1 MKGGAN
7 SEVAVQ
13 LELGEDSGVVP
24 GRLFT
29 WVDVDEHLAYLA
41 AGGSWPGWLL
51 EADAWW
57 DQLVLRVLPDATE
70 DAVREWLDRAFGR
83 GSVSGTSGELVL
95 ALDRPTGL
103 GVEGLPVLLEKVTE
117 QPVKRRVPRLVERRT
132 TRDLAHML
140 SRPRTESLP
149 GDVQMIAFHSF
160 KGGVGRTVHAVA
172 LADYLARLGQRVL
185 LVDGDLEAPGI
196 TWMHQ
201 AQGGTCDIGYED
213 VLALLHGTSGG
224 DVRAVGDI
232 VHGYLAGQFVVGA
245 TGRGKLAILPAMR
258 RSRLGPP
265 RIEPVDL
272 LTSDRSAYFLTESL
286 AEVAVASGF
295 DVVIVDL
302 RAGASELS
310 APILLDPRVQRV
322 FVTTLSSQ
330 SLDGTVRMIRQ
341 LGAKAPAWLG
351 RDPAPAAVVTQYRL
365 DVHDAEAE
373 AAREALAQALDDI
386 LLVPAGDP
394 HEVDLPV
401 DTQAVTITLA
411 SPFRDELLALPRSW
425 DAVVEVVRRCGLGD
439 RLAELVPQPEPREA
453 DAAVDGPKGVEER
466 RSALR
471 ERAAALVFAER
482 TGLDGAL
489 GFLSTEPLRRLIGDH
504 RASLPVTVV
513 VGAKGAGKTFTFARM
528 CAAGSWSEFAMKAGM
543 RVQDDALVVPVLDP
557 ANLEQQ
563 PTGDG
568 RSGPQDLRDRAAG
581 GEGATRRQILKVLN
595 DALRSQ
601 EHATDPYAWLDVWL
615 RCMAIAGGSAA
626 IRDESLD
633 AERELLALG
642 KQGKLLFVFDG
653 LEDFLQELEGES
665 KRVALRT
672 LLVEVPEWL
681 RSLRGRP
688 LGVVVFVR
696 RDLASW
702 AITQN
707 LGQFL
712 DRYEAYA
719 LRWDAQ
725 EALRLA
731 LWVSVTAQTV
741 REPDRDL
748 MELSYEEIAQALR
761 PVWGAKLGSDSS
773 HEAWSER
780 WVPAALADFNDQVQA
795 RDVVRF
801 LREAAGLSAGD
812 EQQDRL
818 LVPTA
823 MRNALAQ
830 CSSEKVREIGQE
842 NKRLGD
848 LLRGL
853 GQYASDVLMPFSAED
868 VGLDATGIAVL
879 QEAGALARDADGRYR
894 LPEIYRHALGFRT
907 QGRARVVRR

>member
-1 MKGGAN
+1 M
-7 SEVAVQ
+7 VA
-13 LELGEDSGVVP
+13 GDRSRVVP

-29 WVDVDEHLAYLA
+29 WVDVDEHLAHLA
-41 AGGSWPGWLL
+41 ASGLWPSWLS

-57 DQLVLRVLPDATE
+57 DQLLLTVEPATSV
-70 DAVREWLDRAFGR
+70 DDVRKWLDRAFGT
-83 GSVSGTSGELVL
+83 GSVTGALEEPVL
-95 ALDRPTGL
+95 ALDRPSGL
-103 GVEGLPVLLEKVTE
+103 GTEGIPVVLNKVEGRASE
-117 QPVKRRVPRLVERRT
+117 RRVPRLAERRT
-132 TRDLAHML
+132 TADLACAL
-140 SRPRTESLP
+140 ARPQSDTFA
-149 GDVQMIAFHSF
+149 GDIQIIAFHSF

-172 LADYLARLGQRVL
+172 LADQLARSGNRVL
-185 LVDGDLEAPGI
+185 LIDGDLEAPGI

-201 AQGGTCDIGYED
+201 AQGGTCDIAYED
-213 VLALLHGTSGG
+213 VLALLHGTTGA
-224 DVRAVGDI
+224 DVTSIAGI
-232 VHGYLAGQFVVGA
+232 VQEYLAGQFVVGG
-245 TGRGKLAILPAMR
+245 TGDGRLAILPATR
-258 RSRLGPP
+258 RPRLGPP

-272 LTSDRSAYFLTESL
+272 LTSDRPGYFLTESL
-286 AEVAVASGF
+286 AEVAHTAGF
-295 DVVIVDL
+295 DVVIIDL

-310 APILLDPRVQRV
+310 APVLLDPRVQRV

-341 LGAKAPAWLG
+341 LGAKAPALLG
-351 RDPAPAAVVTQYRL
+351 GDPAPAAVVTQYRL

-373 AAREALAQALDDI
+373 TAVAMLEQALNQM
-386 LLVPAGDP
+386 LGVTEGDEDEP
-394 HEVDLPV
+394 ELAV
-401 DTQAVTITLA
+401 DTRAVTVALL
-411 SPFRDELLALPRSW
+411 SPFRDELLALPRNW
-425 DAVVEVVRRCGLGD
+425 DEVIDVVHRCGLGE
-439 RLAELVPQPEPREA
+439 RVAELAPQPQPGQSL
-453 DAAVDGPKGVEER
+453 DAAAEGPAGVEER
-466 RSALR
+466 RSALHG
-471 ERAAALVFAER
+471 RAAALVFAER

-504 RASLPVTVV
+504 RSSLPVTVV

-528 CAAGSWSEFAMKAGM
+528 CAAGSWSAFAEKAGTH
-543 RVQDDALVVPVLDP
+543 VLDDALVVPVLDP
-557 ANLEQQ
+557 ANLDQQ
-563 PTGDG
+563 PAGDG
-568 RSGPQDLRDRAAG
+568 RTGPQDLRDRAARG
-581 GEGATRRQILKVLN
+581 QGATRTQILRILN
-595 DALRSQ
+595 EALRSG
-601 EHATDPYAWLDVWL
+601 DNSLDSYAWLNVWL
-615 RCMAIAGGSAA
+615 QCMAVAGGSDAA
-626 IRDESLD
+626 LHADFD
-633 AERELLALG
+633 AEQELLRLG
-642 KQGKLLFVFDG
+642 HDQKLLFVFDG
-653 LEDFLQELEGES
+653 LEDFLQELEGEA

-672 LLVEVPEWL
+672 LLIEVPDWL

-702 AITQN
+702 AIRQN

-731 LWVSVTAQTV
+731 LWVAVTAEAV
-741 REPDRDL
+741 SSPDREL
-748 MELSYEEIAQALR
+748 MELSYEDIAQALR
-761 PVWGAKLGSDSS
+761 PVWGAKLGSDAS

-780 WVPAALADFNDQVQA
+780 WVSAALADFNDQVQA

-801 LREAAGLSAGD
+801 LREAAELSAGD
-812 EQQDRL
+812 EQTDRL

-848 LLRGL
+848 LLLGL
-853 GQYASDVLMPFSAED
+853 GQYAPEVLMPFSAED
-868 VGLDATGIAVL
+868 VGLEANDLAVL
-879 QEAGALARDADGRYR
+879 LEAGALARDADGRYR

>member
-1 MKGGAN
+1 MN
-7 SEVAVQ
+7 SDMAAHVD
-13 LELGEDSGVVP
+13 LSNHKDVVP

-41 AGGSWPGWLL
+41 TSGYWPQWLF

-57 DQLVLRVLPDATE
+57 DQLVLTVLLGTTE
-70 DAVREWLDRAFGR
+70 DTVRAWLDRAFGR
-83 GSVSGTSGELVL
+83 GSVSGARGELIL
-95 ALDRPTGL
+95 ALDRPRGL
-103 GVEGLPVLLEKVTE
+103 GAEGIPVVLEPSAESTR
-117 QPVKRRVPRLVERRT
+117 KRRVPRLVERRT
-132 TRDLAHML
+132 TADLVRAL
-140 SRPRTESLP
+140 ARPQSERFAD
-149 GDVQMIAFHSF
+149 DVQVIAFHSF

-172 LADYLARLGQRVL
+172 LADHLARAGHRVL

-224 DVRAVGDI
+224 DVMSVADI
-232 VHGYLAGQFVVGA
+232 VRGYLAGQFVVGG
-245 TGRGKLAILPAMR
+245 TGSGKLAILPAMR

-272 LTSDRSAYFLTESL
+272 LTPDRPPYFLTESL
-286 AEVAVASGF
+286 AEVAAASDF
-295 DVVIVDL
+295 DAVIIDL

-310 APILLDPRVQRV
+310 APVLLDPRVQRV

-330 SLDGTVRMIRQ
+330 SLEGTARMIRQ
-341 LGAKAPAWLG
+341 LGAKSPAVLG
-351 RDPAPAAVVTQYRL
+351 QDPAPAAVVTQYRL

-373 AAREALAQALDDI
+373 AAQGALAQALDTI
-386 LLVPAGDP
+386 LVVPTDDVPDP
-394 HEVDLPV
+394 ELAAV
-401 DTQAVTITLA
+401 DTKAVTVTLL

-425 DAVVEVVRRCGLGD
+425 DEVVEVVRRCGLGD
-439 RLAELVPQPEPREA
+439 RVAELAPQPEPG
-453 DAAVDGPKGVEER
+453 AAVASAANGPKSVEER

-504 RASLPVTVV
+504 RSSLPVTVV

-528 CAAGSWSEFAMKAGM
+528 CAAGSWAEFARKAGM
-543 RVQDDALVVPVLDP
+543 EVQDDALVVPILDP

-568 RSGPQDLRDRAAG
+568 RTGPQELRDRAAG
-581 GEGATRRQILKVLN
+581 GQGATRSQILRMLN
-595 DALRSQ
+595 KALQSH
-601 EHATDPYAWLDVWL
+601 ENGTNPYVWLDVWL
-615 RCMAIAGGSAA
+615 RCMAIAGGNEAA
-626 IRDESLD
+626 QEEDFD
-633 AERELLALG
+633 AEGELLALG

-653 LEDFLQELEGES
+653 LEDFLQELEGET
-665 KRVALRT
+665 KRIALRT
-672 LLVEVPEWL
+672 LLVEVPDWL

-696 RDLASW
+696 RDLATW
-702 AITQN
+702 AIRQN

-731 LWVSVTAQTV
+731 LWVSVTAQAIG
-741 REPDRDL
+741 EPERDL

-761 PVWGAKLGSDSS
+761 PLWGAKLGSDSS

-801 LREAAGLSAGD
+801 LREAAGLSTGD

-818 LVPTA
+818 LVPIA
-823 MRNALAQ
+823 MRNALAE
-830 CSSEKVREIGQE
+830 CSSEKVREINQE
-842 NKRLGD
+842 NKRLGE
-848 LLRGL
+848 LLLGL
-853 GQYASDVLMPFSAED
+853 GRYATDVLMPFGAED
-868 VGLDATGIAVL
+868 VGLDATGIQVL
-879 QEAGALARDADGRYR
+879 QEAGALARDSDGRYR